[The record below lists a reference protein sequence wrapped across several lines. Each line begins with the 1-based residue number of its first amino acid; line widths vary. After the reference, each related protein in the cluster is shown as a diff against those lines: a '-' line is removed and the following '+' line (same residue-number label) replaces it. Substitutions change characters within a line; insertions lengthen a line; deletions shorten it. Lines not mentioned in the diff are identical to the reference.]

1 MSKIF
6 VISAPSGTGKGT
18 VIAELLKR
26 DENLYYSVSMTTR
39 SPRAGEENG
48 VSYHFVTR
56 ETFLEKLKNNEIL
69 EYTEYCDNFYG
80 TPLDILEQKMSEGKN
95 CLLEIDVVGA
105 ENIRKMRKDAV
116 LLFIAPPSM
125 EELERRLRKR
135 GTETDEVIAK
145 RLAAANSEMEK
156 QSLFDYVV
164 INGELEKAVNDIEN
178 IIKKE
183 ATK

>member
-6 VISAPSGTGKGT
+6 VISAPSGAGKGT
-18 VIAELLKR
+18 VIAELLKKN
-26 DENLYYSVSMTTR
+26 DSLYYSVSMTTR
-39 SPRAGEENG
+39 NPRAGEVDG
-48 VSYHFVTR
+48 VNYHFVTR
-56 ETFLEKLKNNEIL
+56 DTFLEKLKNNEIL

-80 TPLDILEQKMSEGKN
+80 TPLDILEKKMAEGKN

-105 ENIRKMRKDAV
+105 ENIRKLRNDAV

-145 RLAAANSEMEK
+145 RLNAAKDEMKK

-164 INGELEKAVNDIEN
+164 VNGELDKAVNEIEN

-183 ATK
+183 A